1 MRVVIKMKKQIYKK
15 NILGRYTNMYRYY
28 SLLKITSIMFV
39 IVGAIISFPVKD
51 LLDFRGWLGIIIT
64 LSGIILFIIAEEE
77 QEKLK

>member
-1 MRVVIKMKKQIYKK
+1 MKKQIYKK
-15 NILGRYTNMYRYY
+15 NILGRYTNMYKYY

-39 IVGAIISFPVKD
+39 IVGAIISCPVQD